1 MPNEHKEIITVGKT
15 LELASQHRL
24 EPEVVW
30 SAVKIAKEE
39 PKKDFHQIFEEAMD
53 EWDI

>member
-1 MPNEHKEIITVGKT
+1 MPNEHKELDTVGKA
-15 LELASQHRL
+15 LELASQYRL

-30 SAVKIAKEE
+30 SAVKIAKEN
-39 PKKDFHQIFEEAMD
+39 PKRDFHQIFKDAKS

>member
-1 MPNEHKEIITVGKT
+1 MPNEHKEIVTVSKT
-15 LELASQHRL
+15 LELASQYRL

-30 SAVKIAKEE
+30 SAVKIAKEN
-39 PKKDFHQIFEEAMD
+39 PKRDFHQIFEDAKI